1 VTYDLLLQGGTLLDP
16 AQAILARKDI
26 AFARGRVSAIADA
39 IPAEQARECLDCRG
53 LFVSP
58 GWIDLHVHVFAGVSH
73 YGIPPDPHCIAHGV
87 TTAVDAGSAGADTF
101 AGLRRYVLEPSQ
113 TRLCA
118 FLNIASQGMISIEI
132 GELEDIRWASVPKV
146 LACVEA
152 HRDLIVGLKVR
163 LTRGHVVSE
172 ASGMRPLH
180 IAREA
185 ADTAG
190 LPLMVHPQA
199 AWCDSLDDIL
209 AVLKEGD
216 ILTHAFHGH
225 APHTVLDTTDEVRP
239 AVRAAR
245 ERGVIFDLG
254 HGVGSFYWDIAE
266 RAAAQDFL
274 PDVISS
280 DLHVYNIAGPV
291 FDLATTMSKFLYL
304 GLPLEDIVSRV
315 TVAPAGIIRHEAGL
329 GSLAIGAPGDA
340 VVFDVQRGAFAF
352 HDSGGQ
358 IRTGRQRIVTRHV
371 VRAGQLY
378 RPQHY

>member
-1 VTYDLLLQGGTLLDP
+1 MTYDLLLQGGTLLDP
-16 AQAILARKDI
+16 AQTVHARKDV
-26 AFARGRVSAIADA
+26 AFAQGRVAAIADA
-39 IPAEQARECLDCRG
+39 IPAAQARECLDCSG
-53 LFVSP
+53 HFVSP

-73 YGIPPDPHCIAHGV
+73 YGIPPDPYCLAHGV

-101 AGLRRYVLEPSQ
+101 GGLRRYVLEPSQ
-113 TRLCA
+113 TRLYA

-132 GELEDIRWASVPKV
+132 GELEDIRWASVPKA

-185 ADTAG
+185 ADAAN

-199 AWCDSLDDIL
+199 AWCDALDDVL
-209 AVLKEGD
+209 AVLNEGD
-216 ILTHAFHGH
+216 ILTHSFHGH
-225 APHTVLDTTDEVRP
+225 AAHTVLDTTGKVRP

-245 ERGVIFDLG
+245 ERGVIFDVG
-254 HGVGSFYWDIAE
+254 HGVGSFYWEIAE
-266 RAAAQDFL
+266 RATAQDFL

-280 DLHVYNIAGPV
+280 DLHVYNIDGPV

-304 GLPLEDIVSRV
+304 GLPLDEVVSRV
-315 TVAPAGIIRHEAGL
+315 TVVPAGIIRREAGL
-329 GSLAIGAPGDA
+329 GSLAAGAPGDA
-340 VVFDVQRGAFAF
+340 VVFDVQNGDFMF
-352 HDSGGQ
+352 QDSDGQ
-358 IRTGRQRIVTRHV
+358 FRTGRQRIVPCHV
-371 VRAGQLY
+371 IRAGQLY
-378 RPQHY
+378 RPQP